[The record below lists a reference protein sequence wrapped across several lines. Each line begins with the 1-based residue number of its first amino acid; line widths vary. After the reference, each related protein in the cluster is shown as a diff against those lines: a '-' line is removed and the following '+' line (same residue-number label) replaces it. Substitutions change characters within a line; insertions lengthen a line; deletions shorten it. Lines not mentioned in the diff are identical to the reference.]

1 MASTSTPITVS
12 TSGKIEES
20 KNYISTLTTTR
31 AKDFSIAEALSDE
44 AIKQIKEMFN
54 AKPMIEY
61 ACHNCGAKLQLDH
74 DDHIFKCKYCGS
86 VYMVGLDQVNS
97 GR

>member
-1 MASTSTPITVS
+1 MASISTPITVS
-12 TSGKIEES
+12 TSSGIETR
-20 KNYISTLTTTR
+20 KTYISSIVHDGMQTYLT
-31 AKDFSIAEALSDE
+31 ADKLSDE
-44 AIKQIKEMFN
+44 AINQIKEMFN
-54 AKPMIEY
+54 AKPLIEY

-97 GR
+97 TE